1 MRIHCL
7 LLMQE
12 YRDISEIYNNQVIQL
27 SIIKLINAIL
37 YNLGSGGGGGGGG
50 WGGGLVHLTWPDCKS
65 TQFILRLFNGNAERA
80 AKHKI

>member
-1 MRIHCL
+1 
-7 LLMQE
+7 MQE
-12 YRDISEIYNNQVIQL
+12 YRDISEIYNNQAIQL

-37 YNLGSGGGGGGGG
+37 YNLGSGGGRGGGG
-50 WGGGLVHLTWPDCKS
+50 WGGGLLHLTWPDCKY

>member
-12 YRDISEIYNNQVIQL
+12 YRDISEIYNNQAIQL

-37 YNLGSGGGGGGGG
+37 YNLGSGG

>member
-1 MRIHCL
+1 
-7 LLMQE
+7 MQE
-12 YRDISEIYNNQVIQL
+12 YRDISEIYNNQAIQL

-37 YNLGSGGGGGGGG
+37 YNLGSGGGGGGGSG
-50 WGGGLVHLTWPDCKS
+50 WSGGLVYLTWPDCKS

>member
-12 YRDISEIYNNQVIQL
+12 YRDISEIYNNQAIQL

-37 YNLGSGGGGGGGG
+37 YNLGSGGGGGVGGAVD
-50 WGGGLVHLTWPDCKS
+50 WYT
-65 TQFILRLFNGNAERA
+65 
-80 AKHKI
+80 

>member
-12 YRDISEIYNNQVIQL
+12 YRDNIISEIYNNQAIQL

-37 YNLGSGGGGGGGG
+37 YNLGSGGGGGVVG
-50 WGGGLVHLTWPDCKS
+50 WAVDWYT
-65 TQFILRLFNGNAERA
+65 
-80 AKHKI
+80 

>member
-12 YRDISEIYNNQVIQL
+12 YRDISEIYNNQAIQL

-37 YNLGSGGGGGGGG
+37 YNLGSGGGGGAGGG
-50 WGGGLVHLTWPDCKS
+50 AVDWYT
-65 TQFILRLFNGNAERA
+65 
-80 AKHKI
+80 

>member
-12 YRDISEIYNNQVIQL
+12 YRDISEIYNNQAIQL

-37 YNLGSGGGGGGGG
+37 YNLGSGGGGGAVGGVVD
-50 WGGGLVHLTWPDCKS
+50 WYT
-65 TQFILRLFNGNAERA
+65 
-80 AKHKI
+80 